1 MGTSGSEEADD
12 LGDENGATENGS
24 HVGIL
29 VLRLRVCGLA
39 FRYCDIHYASL
50 ALNRQV
56 LKASDKSSISSG
68 TV

>member
-29 VLRLRVCGLA
+29 ALRLRVCGLG
-39 FRYCDIHYASL
+39 YCDIHYASL